1 MVWIDWIKPEWDPL
15 VPEHI
20 IGRGAVHLLFKVR
33 FFLVKPK
40 TELNYVIN
48 WMSGFPFSKQNFGW
62 HYKKNRAFK
71 KLKNWTEILRLTE
84 CPVLIRRDS
93 SYKER
98 KLMHPW
104 LKLIETKL
112 IKAKLIERQTHFYYF
127 RNRNISVPD
136 DIYPNKFSGRTP
148 ATTQQSIDNLPSP
161 RDSGYL
167 DRPYI
172 TKEGAHNKFSWDS
185 WDRQII

>member
-1 MVWIDWIKPEWDPL
+1 
-15 VPEHI
+15 
-20 IGRGAVHLLFKVR
+20 
-33 FFLVKPK
+33 
-40 TELNYVIN
+40 
-48 WMSGFPFSKQNFGW
+48 
-62 HYKKNRAFK
+62 
-71 KLKNWTEILRLTE
+71 
-84 CPVLIRRDS
+84 
-93 SYKER
+93 
-98 KLMHPW
+98 MHPW

-172 TKEGAHNKFSWDS
+172 TKEGAHNKFS
-185 WDRQII
+185 